1 MAFPVDIQWV
11 TETEARLGVRF
22 PASFVSAMVKRNGGS
37 VETEWDVFYL
47 YSFLDASDRK
57 RLRRTCSSIDRETKS
72 TRESRYG
79 FPPNA
84 VVIGHN
90 GGGDLLV
97 LMPMAD
103 HPDTLQH
110 SVYLWNGESDEPQL
124 IADDFAD
131 LRRGE

>member
-11 TETEARLGVRF
+11 NQTEAKLGVRF
-22 PASFVSAMVKRNGGS
+22 PASFVNAMVKCNGGS
-37 VETEWDVFYL
+37 VEAAGDVFYL

-72 TRESRYG
+72 KRESRYG
-79 FPPNA
+79 LPANA

-90 GGGDLLV
+90 GGGNLLV

-110 SVYLWNGESDEPQL
+110 AVYLWDGDSDEPQL